1 MPPLTCACAQELQ
14 EQEARF
20 ASLDAALQ
28 EARRQ
33 ADSANRKLSQEQ
45 LTTDAVW
52 AVAQTEVLARDP
64 WNDSV
69 VAQPGAAVKDSRSG
83 GGQGAPDMAAW
94 AQRAWAQW
102 TGSGDGAREPPRPAA
117 ARTSPAPAAAPAAA
131 PEAPV
136 AGQSFL
142 EALAAAA
149 SSTIARLTSPD
160 ARARQL
166 DGLRLKLKSDLL
178 LRVAS
183 LERGSKA
190 TTAEKLEVEGLLA
203 SLGSVNP
210 TPQPARSPLS
220 DGRWNCIYTTSTQLL
235 GTRLPPLL
243 RPAGP
248 LYMSFNTAESIAALD
263 TTWPVTAQRAVLKVT
278 SSSSLALEWQSL
290 KLFRVFSLPVADAK
304 AKDTAFLDTIY
315 LDLDMRLMRGQNGTV
330 YVLIQ
335 DNPFYKIAD
344 NDRGVGQG
352 ALPAGRPSGTDSKRR
367 GGDA

>member
-1 MPPLTCACAQELQ
+1 VAKRTL
-14 EQEARF
+14 
-20 ASLDAALQ
+20 S
-28 EARRQ
+28 
-33 ADSANRKLSQEQ
+33 ADQ
-45 LTTDAVW
+45 LATDAVW

-69 VAQPGAAVKDSRSG
+69 MAQPAAAGKGDARG
-83 GGQGAPDMAAW
+83 GGGGDEGTPDLSW
-94 AQRAWAQW
+94 IRRAWAQW
-102 TGSGDGAREPPRPAA
+102 TGIGDNAREAPRQAA
-117 ARTSPAPAAAPAAA
+117 SPAEQRGGQQAAPRPAAAPAAA
-131 PEAPV
+131 AV
-136 AGQSFL
+136 DDGKSFL
-142 EALAAAA
+142 EVLAAAA
-149 SSTIARLTSPD
+149 STTIARLTSPD

-183 LERGSKA
+183 LERGA
-190 TTAEKLEVEGLLA
+190 RANTAEKLEVEGLLA
-203 SLGSVNP
+203 SLSSVNP

-220 DGRWNCIYTTSTQLL
+220 DGRWNCVYTTSTQLL
-235 GTRLPPLL
+235 GTRLPPVL

-248 LYMSFNTAESIAALD
+248 LYFSFNTADGLAALD
-263 TTWPVTAQRAVLKVT
+263 STWPVTAQRAALKLT
-278 SSSSLALEWQSL
+278 SSSGLSLEWRTL
-290 KLFRVFSLPVADAK
+290 KVFGVFSLPVAEPR

-352 ALPAGRPSGTDSKRR
+352 SLPAGRGTGTGSRR
-367 GGDA
+367 QGGDA

>member
-1 MPPLTCACAQELQ
+1 M
-14 EQEARF
+14 
-20 ASLDAALQ
+20 
-28 EARRQ
+28 
-33 ADSANRKLSQEQ
+33 
-45 LTTDAVW
+45 W

-69 VAQPGAAVKDSRSG
+69 MAQPAAAVKDTRG
-83 GGQGAPDMAAW
+83 GGDEGSGAPDMAAW
-94 AQRAWAQW
+94 VQRAWAQW
-102 TGSGDGAREPPRPAA
+102 TGSGDSAREPPRQAA
-117 ARTSPAPAAAPAAA
+117 AAPEQRGSQQAAPRPAAAAPAAPA
-131 PEAPV
+131 V
-136 AGQSFL
+136 DDGKSFL
-142 EALAAAA
+142 EVLAAAA
-149 SSTIARLTSPD
+149 STTIARLTSPD

-183 LERGSKA
+183 LERGA
-190 TTAEKLEVEGLLA
+190 RANTAEKLEVEGLLA
-203 SLGSVNP
+203 SLSSVNP

-220 DGRWNCIYTTSTQLL
+220 DGRWNCVYTTSPQLL

-248 LYMSFNTAESIAALD
+248 LYFSFNTADGLAALD
-263 TTWPVTAQRAVLKVT
+263 TTWPVTAQRAALKIT
-278 SSSSLALEWQSL
+278 SSSGLSLEWQTL
-290 KLFRVFSLPVADAK
+290 KVFGVFSLPVAEPK

-352 ALPAGRPSGTDSKRR
+352 SLPAGRGAGTDSRRR